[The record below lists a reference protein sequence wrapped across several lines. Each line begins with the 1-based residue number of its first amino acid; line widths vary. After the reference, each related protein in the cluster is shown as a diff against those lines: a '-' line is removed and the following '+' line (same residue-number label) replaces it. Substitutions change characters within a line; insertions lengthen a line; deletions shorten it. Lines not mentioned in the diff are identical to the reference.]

1 MGVYDDWVLPRVMN
15 LAMGAKVVAEE
26 RAKALVGVKGRVL
39 EVGFG
44 SGHNLPHYPAGV
56 ERVVGIDPSG
66 ESAKLARARIAEA
79 PFPVEFLPLSGEQ
92 LPAPD
97 GSFDSVVSTFTL
109 CTIPD
114 ALAALRQMRR
124 VLAPGGRFFFLEHGR
139 SDDAKVRRWQDRL
152 NGAQRWLVGG
162 CNLNRPMD
170 QLVVEAG
177 FELESLERYYAQ
189 GPRFLSCLYRG
200 VARDSR
206 ISRPA

>member
-1 MGVYDDWVLPRVMN
+1 MGLYDDWVLPRVMN
-15 LAMGAKVVAEE
+15 LAMGAQAVAEE
-26 RAKALVGVKGRVL
+26 RAKALAEVKGRVL

-66 ESAKLARARIAEA
+66 ESAKLARARIARA
-79 PFPVEFLPLSGEQ
+79 SFPVEFLPLSGEQ
-92 LPAPD
+92 IPAPD

-114 ALAALRQMRR
+114 PLAALRQMRR

-139 SDDAKVRRWQDRL
+139 SEDATVRRWQDRL

-170 QLVVEAG
+170 QLVVEGG

-189 GPRFLSCLYRG
+189 GPKFMAYLYRG
-200 VARDSR
+200 VARPR
-206 ISRPA
+206 KLV

>member
-15 LAMGAKVVAEE
+15 LAMGAKVVAEQ
-26 RAKALVGVKGRVL
+26 RAKALAGVKGRVL

-56 ERVVGIDPSG
+56 ERVVGVDPSG